1 MGFEMAAHVENP
13 SNKIAYV
20 TAQPASVRAAI
31 PQIQLDALLQ
41 ILVFAE
47 NSALDRAPWGAG
59 GRRFKSSRP
68 DQYQQGFAGFYR
80 KPHLTNSAGTPG
92 FPDGNAW
99 RVLRLTVGPLT
110 YQVGASILEA
120 PALRY
125 PC

>member
-1 MGFEMAAHVENP
+1 MR
-13 SNKIAYV
+13 Y
-20 TAQPASVRAAI
+20 
-31 PQIQLDALLQ
+31 LQ

-68 DQYQQGFAGFYR
+68 DQYLQGFAGFPR

-99 RVLRLTVGPLT
+99 RVLRRWSTDMSGGCEHPGSASVAISMLRAFQCAATPIPSPHAEQT
-110 YQVGASILEA
+110 REAIGANT
-120 PALRY
+120 
-125 PC
+125 